1 MTPLYFLD
9 TNILIYATSQAANH
23 ASKREIARRWMARE
37 DWGLSTQVLME
48 FYANARMPRHGLP
61 PDAPRRMV
69 ESLARRRLVQSM
81 DAILVLEAMQLRERY
96 LLSHWDAAIL
106 CAAQR
111 MGARILIS
119 EDMNHGQVFGMV
131 QVRNPF
137 VA

>member
-1 MTPLYFLD
+1 MPVTLTIKQVPDELAARLRM
-9 TNILIYATSQAANH
+9 LAARHPVQAMDA
-23 ASKREIARRWMARE
+23 
-37 DWGLSTQVLME
+37 VLM
-48 FYANARMPRHGLP
+48 
-61 PDAPRRMV
+61 
-69 ESLARRRLVQSM
+69 
-81 DAILVLEAMQLRERY
+81 LEALQLRERY
-96 LLSHWDAAIL
+96 PLSHWDAAIL